1 VVKRLLNN
9 KSYKV
14 RLQAAIYLAKLR
26 EPKTLKAM
34 MTCVAKDSH
43 YLVRAFCAAGL
54 GRLGNRK
61 AIKVLK
67 KAVKDKNAFVRR
79 RAKQAIEKIEIQSPA
94 GHKGGYTLQ
103 YKPRAKLLVMVQPA
117 RRRRRRIPGRMRKF
131 LLKALRVE
139 LNGERAFEVARGS
152 VTVPRSWIRKRRL
165 PAVRVEVRIVKV
177 RRRRQGRQL
186 TVSIQVKAIVTR
198 HPSKAVALIA
208 MTDAKSSQ
216 HLEGRPR
223 RSKIKTQFRYLE
235 RQALEGAVQRVTR
248 RMRQINPS

>member
-1 VVKRLLNN
+1 VVKRLLNH

-26 EPKTLKAM
+26 EPKTLKPM
-34 MTCVAKDSH
+34 MTCVSRDSH

-61 AIKVLK
+61 AIEVLK
-67 KAVKDKNAFVRR
+67 KARKDKNAFVRR

-103 YKPRAKLLVMVQPA
+103 YKPRAKLLVMVQPS
-117 RRRRRRIPGRMRKF
+117 RRRRRRIPRRMRKF
-131 LLKALRVE
+131 LLKALRSE
-139 LNGERAFEVARGS
+139 LNGKRAFEVARGS
-152 VTVPRSWIRKRRL
+152 ATLPRSWIRKRRL
-165 PAVRVEVRIVKV
+165 PAVRVEVRVVKV
-177 RRRRQGRQL
+177 RRRRKGRQL
-186 TVSIQVKAIVTR
+186 SVSIQVKAIVTR
-198 HPSKAVALIA
+198 YPSKAVALIA

-216 HLEGRPR
+216 HLEGRVR
-223 RSKIKTQFRYLE
+223 RSKIKTLFRYLE